1 MGMKKDDWTPSNEHS
16 VEASDNVKGNKRTNT
31 KSFKNMIKQIILKV
45 QFLKTRSRGNSKK
58 KSTITKIRQSTE
70 IASLSAVSIGG

>member
-16 VEASDNVKGNKRTNT
+16 VEANDNVEGNKRANT

-58 KSTITKIRQSTE
+58 KYNNKNQTKY
-70 IASLSAVSIGG
+70 

>member
-16 VEASDNVKGNKRTNT
+16 VEASDNVEGNKRTNT

-58 KSTITKIRQSTE
+58 KKVQ
-70 IASLSAVSIGG
+70 